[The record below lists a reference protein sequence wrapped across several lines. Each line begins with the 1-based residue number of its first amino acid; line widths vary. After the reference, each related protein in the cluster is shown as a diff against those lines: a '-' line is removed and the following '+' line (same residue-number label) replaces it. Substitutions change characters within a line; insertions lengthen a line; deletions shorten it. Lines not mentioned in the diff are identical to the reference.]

1 MSSINSTPLAS
12 LLSNAQQRKYPKGQI
27 VLYQGDVSQ
36 HMFILKTGQIKMY
49 DIDDQGNEKI
59 VHILRPPS
67 IFPFS
72 SYLGKSRE
80 VMWFYA
86 ALSDIETY
94 VLSREEIYPM
104 MQKDPELTYYML
116 EHAVIDMHELF
127 VRLSSMSKTTT
138 QRKLIAAMKFL
149 GTHHSRSRQNGWRR
163 VDFSVNHQL
172 LADMTGITR
181 ESATLAMQQLQK
193 ERLVR
198 SPHVGILDINFDKL
212 TRYEA

>member
-1 MSSINSTPLAS
+1 MSSINSTPLAK

-67 IFPFS
+67 IFPFA
-72 SYLGKSRE
+72 SYLGQSRE

-94 VLSREEIYPM
+94 VISHEEIFPL
-104 MQKDPELTYYML
+104 MQKDPEITYYML
-116 EHAVIDMHELF
+116 ESAVVDMHELF

-193 ERLVR
+193 EKLVR

-212 TRYEA
+212 TRYDG

>member
-1 MSSINSTPLAS
+1 
-12 LLSNAQQRKYPKGQI
+12 
-27 VLYQGDVSQ
+27 
-36 HMFILKTGQIKMY
+36 MY

-94 VLSREEIYPM
+94 VISHDEILPR
-104 MQKDPELTYYML
+104 MQEDPVLTYYML
-116 EHAVIDMHELF
+116 EHAVLDMHELF

-193 ERLVR
+193 EKLVR

-212 TRYEA
+212 VRYDQ